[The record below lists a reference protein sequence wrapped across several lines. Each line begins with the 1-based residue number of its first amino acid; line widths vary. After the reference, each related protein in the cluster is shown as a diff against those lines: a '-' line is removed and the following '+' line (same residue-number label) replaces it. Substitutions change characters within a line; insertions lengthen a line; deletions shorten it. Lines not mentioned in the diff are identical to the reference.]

1 MSLGLGGGEGRGGS
15 DQPELVI
22 HMDQMLCNEYY
33 HEKVPVYRM
42 AYGTIA
48 WFTFIVVK
56 VAKLHNSNTIN
67 VFLET

>member
-22 HMDQMLCNEYY
+22 HTDQMLCNEYAMR
-33 HEKVPVYRM
+33 KFRWM

-48 WFTFIVVK
+48 WFIFIVVK